1 MFCFFFVFVCF
12 FCCQNYFA
20 FELAPVVAD
29 LYNSTLRE
37 GFIPPL
43 LKSVIVHPLPKVTP
57 PKCIEDDVRPISL
70 TCQLAKVLE
79 GFTLSRV
86 YPSIVGN
93 LDRNQFAVA
102 GKSTEQA
109 LVYVLHLALEA
120 LDRSGCYL
128 RLFFADFRK
137 GFDLIDHLILME
149 KLSTPYSL
157 HWSLLRWVASFLRG
171 RAQVTRVGA
180 SVSAPLYLN
189 GGIPQSTKLGPVLFA
204 VVVND
209 LVQSW
214 GACIKFVDD
223 LTVLEVVPRN
233 SSSLLNVVVD
243 DIHAV
248 AVNNNMRLNPHKCK
262 TMTVDFLQYS
272 CCFPCPIAVGGS
284 DIEQVSTF
292 KLLGVHLSEELTWA
306 VHCDYIVKKANRRR
320 YALRQLKKCK
330 VP

>member
-1 MFCFFFVFVCF
+1 M
-12 FCCQNYFA
+12 
-20 FELAPVVAD
+20 LVVAD
-29 LYNSTLRE
+29 LYDSTLCE

-43 LKSVIVHPLPKVTP
+43 LKSAIVPSLPKLTP

-109 LVYVLHLALEA
+109 LVYLLHLALEA

-137 GFDLIDHLILME
+137 GFDLIDHLISME
-149 KLSTPYSL
+149 KLSTLYNH
-157 HWSLLRWVASFLRG
+157 HWSLIRWVASFLQG

-189 GGIPQSTKLGPVLFA
+189 GGIPQGTKLGPVLFA
-204 VVVND
+204 VVIND

-248 AVNNNMRLNPHKCK
+248 AVTNNMRLNPHKCK
-262 TMTVDFLQYS
+262 SMTVDFLHCN

-284 DIEQVSTF
+284 DIE
-292 KLLGVHLSEELTWA
+292 
-306 VHCDYIVKKANRRR
+306 
-320 YALRQLKKCK
+320 
-330 VP
+330 